1 MHYPKIDIDRL
12 YLPRTSGG
20 RGLTQVVTA
29 LKTKPIG
36 LIGENKKIKKLYSIQ
51 KEVEKFRQELDVQD
65 LEKGKIN
72 KPLHM

>member
-29 LKTKPIG
+29 LKTKPMG
-36 LIGENKKIKKLYSIQ
+36 LDKIKKLRSCTQ
-51 KEVEKFRQELDVQD
+51 SKKKWRSLD
-65 LEKGKIN
+65 KN
-72 KPLHM
+72 